1 MSDDEPD
8 DELTAWIATL
18 RDRLDRGE
26 FVGTDPLDLG
36 DGTGALTAGLLIRVM
51 LADLED
57 LDDPDGSYRLDGEHP
72 HRATCRGNLLRD
84 FKRLRALLG

>member
-1 MSDDEPD
+1 MSADEPD
-8 DELTAWIATL
+8 DELAVWIATL
-18 RDRLDRGE
+18 RNRLDRGE
-26 FVGTDPLDLG
+26 FVGTDPINLG
-36 DGTGALTAGLLIRVM
+36 NGTGPLAGGLLIRVM

-72 HRATCRGNLLRD
+72 NRATCRGNLLRD